1 MNDGFI
7 YPLVNNVIKILKYLN
22 LVEYFK
28 KVATSICLYN
38 YRETG
43 SPTSNEIK
51 KYCNF
56 AIDFYQI
63 FKWATLF
70 WLWFYIDEYVEI
82 ELHTISLKIDTSYF
96 AWYLIVTNL
105 FTYFYYHVWGS
116 PHLQLLTR
124 VTMNRRFM
132 NTILAIAYYITA
144 YAYLYE
150 VHFAAYFS
158 WPNNIVSHIN
168 ALYLSVS
175 NALTFSHDGFDAINN
190 RGRFI
195 LISQAV
201 NTFIFLTIIISNSIP
216 NHFKEETR

>member
-7 YPLVNNVIKILKYLN
+7 YPFVNNIVKVLKYLN
-22 LVEYFK
+22 LVECFK
-28 KVATSICLYN
+28 EVATSICLYN
-38 YRETG
+38 NRLVG
-43 SPTSNEIK
+43 FPTSDEIK

-63 FKWATLF
+63 FKWTVLL
-70 WLWFYIDEYVEI
+70 WLWLCVDRHI
-82 ELHTISLKIDTSYF
+82 ELGLYITSVTIDTSYF
-96 AWYLIVTNL
+96 AWYLITTNL

-132 NTILAIAYYITA
+132 NTILAILYYITT

-150 VHFAAYFS
+150 IHYSSDFS
-158 WPNNIVSHIN
+158 WPNNTVSHIN

-175 NALTFSHDGFDAINN
+175 NALTFSHDGFDAINSS
-190 RGRFI
+190 GRFI